1 MFFCF
6 DPSALHV
13 TLCPEESIDIASTL
27 GFAAVSLDQKAVCA
41 RNKAERAALR
51 ETMRARKLL
60 AGPWSIPFEWRGDET
75 EFQTGLVELKS
86 AAKTMAELG
95 PSAATTWIAPFSSD
109 LDWNGNLKLHVKR
122 LRQIAEVLHASGLS
136 LGLEFLGTRKLR
148 QGFRFEFVHSV
159 RGVATLCQKLGA
171 PNAGMVLDLWSAH
184 ASGQGPVDL
193 DTLEGVPIMLVQIG
207 DTPDGA
213 TALTLDEGDRCLP
226 GTSDTVENAR
236 VLAELAERGYQGPVA
251 VEAYA
256 GDMEHMTP
264 PEKAQAALAAL
275 WNVLKTPAPAT
286 E

>member
-13 TLCPEESIDIASTL
+13 TLRPEEAVELASNL
-27 GFAAVSLDQKAVCA
+27 GFAAVSLEQKAVCA
-41 RNKAERAALR
+41 RNKAERAALQ
-51 ETMRARKLL
+51 EALRAKKLL
-60 AGPWSIPFEWRGDET
+60 SGPWSVPLEWRKDEPT
-75 EFQTGLVELKS
+75 FQAGLVELKGIV
-86 AAKTMAELG
+86 KIMAEFG

-109 LDWNGNLKLHVKR
+109 LDWNANLKLHVKR
-122 LRQIAEVLHASGLS
+122 LRQIAEVLQAAGVS
-136 LGLEFLGTRKLR
+136 LGLEFLGTRTLR

-159 RGVATLCQKLGA
+159 RGLATLCQKLGA
-171 PNAGMVLDLWSAH
+171 PNVGMVLDLWSAY

-193 DTLEGVPIMLVQIG
+193 ETLEGVPITLVQIG
-207 DTPDGA
+207 DTPEGA
-213 TALTLDEGDRCLP
+213 TASTLDEADRYLP

-256 GDMEHMTP
+256 GEVERMTP
-264 PEKAQAALAAL
+264 PEKAKAALAAL
-275 WNVLKTPAPAT
+275 WNALKTPVPTA